1 MLICRP
7 NPPLVRVT
15 AEPYYMSKI
24 VRLLILQAVF
34 VFAVSF
40 AVAQQP
46 TATLT
51 GLITDPNGAV
61 VPGAIVTVTNKAT
74 NLTRSATTTEDGVFT
89 LSGLPVGLYAATVKS
104 TGFETKTS
112 SEDIALT
119 VGQTVR
125 LDTQLDIGKVE

>member
-34 VFAVSF
+34 VFVVSF

-51 GLITDPNGAV
+51 GVVTDPNGAV
-61 VPGAIVTVTNKAT
+61 VPGVTVTVTNKAT
-74 NLTRSATTTEDGVFT
+74 NLSRSTATNDEGGSTI
-89 LSGLPVGLYAATVKS
+89 SGLPVGLYSATVS
-104 TGFETKTS
+104 RAGFETKTS
-112 SEDIALT
+112 SEDIALA

-125 LDTQLDIGKVE
+125 LDTQLDI